1 MAMSKNTKTL
11 GSAPTQESQLY
22 PDTDGKPMAAS
33 DEHRFALIRLLGRL
47 EQRFREKPEV
57 YVSGDIL
64 MYYVQG
70 DPRKVISPDVLVTF
84 GIGQK
89 RRQTYLVWSEGK
101 PPDFVMEFSSKTTY
115 QRDLRE
121 KLRLYASLGI
131 PEYFLCDIEG
141 LYLPVPLMGFTLVAG
156 TYEPLLPGSE
166 GEVYSSVL
174 GLDFHLRFSE
184 VHLYHRETR
193 QWIPTPEEAA
203 EAHAK
208 LETLARQQEAAR
220 ANQEAARA
228 DQEAA
233 RADQEAA
240 RADQEAARAA
250 ASEAETAAL
259 RAELNRLR
267 GNQH

>member
-1 MAMSKNTKTL
+1 MAMSENTKTL

-33 DEHRFALIRLLGRL
+33 DEHRSALIRLLGRL
-47 EQRFREKPEV
+47 EQFFREKPEV

-70 DPRKVISPDVLVTF
+70 DPRKVVSPDVLVTF

-89 RRQTYLVWSEGK
+89 HRQTYLVWSEGK

-115 QRDLRE
+115 QRDLGE

-141 LYLPVPLMGFTLVAG
+141 LYLPVPLMGFTLVEG
-156 TYEPLLPGSE
+156 SYEPLLSGSE
-166 GEVYSSVL
+166 DEVYSSVL

-184 VHLYHRETR
+184 LHLYHRATR

-203 EAHAK
+203 EARAK
-208 LETLARQQEAAR
+208 QETLARQ
-220 ANQEAARA
+220 QEAARA

-240 RADQEAARAA
+240 RADQEAARAET
-250 ASEAETAAL
+250 SEAEVAAL
-259 RAELNRLR
+259 RAELDRLR
-267 GNQH
+267 GNHP

>member
-1 MAMSKNTKTL
+1 MAMSENTNTL

-22 PDTDGKPMAAS
+22 PNTDGKPMAAT

-47 EQRFREKPEV
+47 EQLFRENPEV

-70 DPRKVISPDVLVTF
+70 DPRKVVSPDVLVTF

-101 PPDFVMEFSSKTTY
+101 PPDFVMELSSKTTY
-115 QRDLRE
+115 RRDLGE

-156 TYEPLLPGSE
+156 AYQPLPSGSE

-184 VHLYHRETR
+184 LHLYHRATR
-193 QWIPTPEEAA
+193 QWIPTPEEATEARA
-203 EAHAK
+203 EA
-208 LETLARQQEAAR
+208 EGLARRQETARAEAA
-220 ANQEAARA
+220 
-228 DQEAA
+228 
-233 RADQEAA
+233 
-240 RADQEAARAA
+240 
-250 ASEAETAAL
+250 EAEVAAL
-259 RAELNRLR
+259 RAELDRLR
-267 GNQH
+267 GNHP